1 MGAPG
6 DGVITK
12 VFRARA
18 AGPVLRAV
26 YRAAEVEPVVPA
38 RLIASWDGWPERME
52 PPLDPVTGRA
62 SLAQLG
68 GLLMQ
73 PVRACE
79 RAPEL
84 VVFHLA
90 LRNAPHDRRLSD
102 EEWAQVCDAVVDRT
116 GIAPADDLAG
126 CRWVAVR
133 AGDELVHLVA
143 TLAREDG
150 REPKLWNSYYRLREV
165 ANDYEREFGL
175 RPTGRGARSA

>member
-12 VFRARA
+12 VFRARQ

-26 YRAAEVEPVVPA
+26 YRAAAADPAVPV
-38 RLIASWDGWPERME
+38 RLIASWDGWPERLE
-52 PPLDPVTGRA
+52 PPIDPVTGRA
-62 SLAQLG
+62 SLRQLG

-84 VVFHLA
+84 VVFHVA
-90 LRNAPHDRRLSD
+90 LRNAPEDRYLSD
-102 EEWAQVCDAVVDRT
+102 EEWARVCDAVVDRT
-116 GIAPADDLAG
+116 GIAPADDWAA

-133 AGDELVHLVA
+133 TGDDLVHLVA

-150 REPKLWNSYYRLREV
+150 REPKLWNSYYRLRGV

-175 RPTGRGARSA
+175 RLTGPGARSA